1 MTAATIP
8 SGMTRRRRRGVI
20 LVSVLWILIFLAF
33 LAVVLRLHMSGV
45 VASVRATEDKAAI
58 RVLADGGLAM
68 AAALVRAGPQDG
80 IGGLPDALQGNLEL
94 ETGTVGV
101 SAVNE
106 TWRVDL
112 NTGARQLIVGAL
124 RASGASDALARR
136 VADEIVRERGG
147 QTPAAPQQATKRRLL
162 QSVAELAAMAEL
174 PEDVAVRAERYFT
187 VSSGYE
193 GARLNALDDRLLSA
207 IPDLPPSVITTIRA
221 YRQGRVSYQQMQSAL
236 AQVNYHTSDQAISW
250 RVTLSASLPSGYAE
264 NYEAVVIISPE
275 DNAPYRVVD
284 WRRLP
289 DSVD

>member
-8 SGMTRRRRRGVI
+8 SGAMRHRRRGVI

-58 RVLADGGLAM
+58 RVLADGGLAI
-68 AAALVRAGPQDG
+68 AAALVRAGPENG
-80 IGGLPDALQGNLEL
+80 MGSLPDTVQGDLEL
-94 ETGTVGV
+94 ETGSVGV

-106 TWRVDL
+106 AWRIDL
-112 NTGARQLIVGAL
+112 NTGARPLIVGAL
-124 RASGASDALARR
+124 RAAGAPDALARR

-147 QTPAAPQQATKRRLL
+147 QAPVAPQQASKRRLL

-174 PEDVAVRAERYFT
+174 PDDVAVKAERYFT

-193 GARLNALDDRLLSA
+193 GVRLNALDDAVLAA

-221 YRQGRVSYQQMQSAL
+221 YRQGRISYQQMEATL
-236 AQVNYHTSDQAISW
+236 GQVNYHTSEQAISW

-284 WRRLP
+284 WRRVP
-289 DSVD
+289 DTIK